1 MGQKHPDI
9 KDCLLPF
16 VGNPRPGKTNLQGQK
31 QASGRWNRL
40 KAACGKYSDDVNVL
54 CLVLGSH
61 DMNVVTD
68 KEHQAQHLKIE
79 NF

>member
-1 MGQKHPDI
+1 LVVLAHPES
-9 KDCLLPF
+9 LLREAF
-16 VGNPRPGKTNLQGQK
+16 NRNGLCTSLTTRPLEIDRGKNHHQT
-31 QASGRWNRL
+31 
-40 KAACGKYSDDVNVL
+40 CGKYSDDVNVL